1 MINLKY
7 TPFFLISPPL
17 NIKLTGINFNRNSN
31 LLYSIILYVQ
41 RRTNNMN
48 ETNTIGNTTTIIKMI
63 SMTLAGYIIATLTAH
78 NLQLNIDASML
89 AELIGAIIFLAL
101 GYLDAKYPNTFK
113 FLNNNVE
120 SEEEEEDITIQ

>member
-1 MINLKY
+1 
-7 TPFFLISPPL
+7 
-17 NIKLTGINFNRNSN
+17 
-31 LLYSIILYVQ
+31 
-41 RRTNNMN
+41 
-48 ETNTIGNTTTIIKMI
+48 
-63 SMTLAGYIIATLTAH
+63 MTLAGYIIATLTAH

>member
-1 MINLKY
+1 
-7 TPFFLISPPL
+7 
-17 NIKLTGINFNRNSN
+17 
-31 LLYSIILYVQ
+31 
-41 RRTNNMN
+41 MN
-48 ETNTIGNTTTIIKMI
+48 TDNTIGNTTTIIKMI

-113 FLNNNVE
+113 FLNNNNVE
-120 SEEEEEDITIQ
+120 SEEEDITIE

>member
-1 MINLKY
+1 
-7 TPFFLISPPL
+7 
-17 NIKLTGINFNRNSN
+17 
-31 LLYSIILYVQ
+31 
-41 RRTNNMN
+41 MN

-78 NLQLNIDASML
+78 NLNLNIDASML

-120 SEEEEEDITIQ
+120 SQEDEDGITIE

>member
-1 MINLKY
+1 
-7 TPFFLISPPL
+7 
-17 NIKLTGINFNRNSN
+17 
-31 LLYSIILYVQ
+31 
-41 RRTNNMN
+41 MN

-113 FLNNNVE
+113 FLNNNNVE
-120 SEEEEEDITIQ
+120 SEEEEDGITIE

>member
-1 MINLKY
+1 
-7 TPFFLISPPL
+7 
-17 NIKLTGINFNRNSN
+17 
-31 LLYSIILYVQ
+31 
-41 RRTNNMN
+41 MN

-120 SEEEEEDITIQ
+120 SQEDEEDGITIQ

>member
-1 MINLKY
+1 
-7 TPFFLISPPL
+7 
-17 NIKLTGINFNRNSN
+17 
-31 LLYSIILYVQ
+31 
-41 RRTNNMN
+41 MN
-48 ETNTIGNTTTIIKMI
+48 ENNTIGNTTTIIKMI

-78 NLQLNIDASML
+78 NLNLNIDASML

-120 SEEEEEDITIQ
+120 SQEDEDGITIE

>member
-1 MINLKY
+1 
-7 TPFFLISPPL
+7 
-17 NIKLTGINFNRNSN
+17 
-31 LLYSIILYVQ
+31 
-41 RRTNNMN
+41 MN

-78 NLQLNIDASML
+78 NLNLNIDASML

-120 SEEEEEDITIQ
+120 SQEDPEDGITIE